1 MTRGARISLF
11 LLAAL
16 GLATLLAWGFAGLP
30 SFGGNGHTYSHLLNH
45 VVVPERHTS
54 NVVSAVVFDYRGI
67 DTLGEEFIL
76 FAAVTG
82 VVLLLRPAERKEPRG
97 RSTANEALR
106 TVGGFAVGIGMVV
119 GLWLI
124 AFGYVTP
131 GGGFQGGVAVAS
143 STVLLCFAANFTAFS
158 PLGSVTLLDPLEA
171 LGAGGYAII
180 GVAALLSGLPFLT
193 NLLGPGSTGTLESGG
208 SIAFLNWATGLEVS
222 AALLVLYSEFL
233 REHLMPIAEAHE

>member
-1 MTRGARISLF
+1 MSRGLRLAVF
-11 LLAAL
+11 LAAAL
-16 GLATLLAWGFAGLP
+16 GLATLFAWGFAGLP
-30 SFGGNGHTYSHLLNH
+30 PFGANHHAYSFLLNH

-82 VVLLLRPAERKEPRG
+82 VVLLLRPAERREPRG
-97 RSTANEALR
+97 RSTAGEPVR
-106 TVGGFAVGIGMVV
+106 TFGVLAAGVGVVV

-143 STVLLCFAANFTAFS
+143 SAVLVCFAANFRAFS
-158 PLGSVTLLDPLEA
+158 PLGSVELLDPLEA
-171 LGAGGYAII
+171 LGAGGYALI

-193 NLLGPGSTGTLESGG
+193 NLFGGGSVGTLASGG
-208 SIAFLNWATGLEVS
+208 SIPLLNWATGLEVT

-233 REHLMPIAEAHE
+233 REYLVPIGEAGE